1 MQNSQHSWVKL
12 AVEIGPLIV
21 FFTAYKFGGLMASTA
36 AVMAA
41 TVVAAAVSYVVLRK
55 IPPMLWVTLAV
66 VLVFGGLTLITGQGM
81 FFYMKPTIVMALFA
95 VVLIGGLV
103 LGRPLLKPLMSS
115 AMELDE
121 AGWRKLTLRFGLFFA
136 SIAILN
142 EIIWRTQSTDF
153 WVAFKAFGVIPLT
166 MGFAISQMPLT
177 RRYHLEPA
185 SLEASEAEG
194 GDVTKG

>member
-115 AMELDE
+115 AMELDK

-142 EIIWRTQSTDF
+142 EVIWRTQPEEIWID
-153 WVAFKAFGVIPLT
+153 FKAFGILGLNLLFILSQIPLI
-166 MGFAISQMPLT
+166 MRHQVK
-177 RRYHLEPA
+177 EPA
-185 SLEASEAEG
+185 EQGEP
-194 GDVTKG
+194 

>member
-1 MQNSQHSWVKL
+1 MKDTQHSWVKL

-41 TVVAAAVSYVVLRK
+41 TIVAAVVSRLVLRT
-55 IPPMLWVTLAV
+55 IPPMLWVTLVV

-95 VVLIGGLV
+95 VVLLGGLAM
-103 LGRPLLKPLMSS
+103 GRSLLKSLMAS
-115 AMELDE
+115 ALELDD

-136 SIAILN
+136 SVAILN
-142 EIIWRTQSTDF
+142 EIIWRTQPEEIWID
-153 WVAFKAFGVIPLT
+153 FKAFGILGLNILFMLTQIPLI
-166 MGFAISQMPLT
+166 MRHQVKQP
-177 RRYHLEPA
+177 
-185 SLEASEAEG
+185 SE
-194 GDVTKG
+194 

>member
-1 MQNSQHSWVKL
+1 MKDTQHSWVKL

-41 TVVAAAVSYVVLRK
+41 TIVAAVVSRLVLRT

-81 FFYMKPTIVMALFA
+81 FFYMKPTIVMTLFA
-95 VVLIGGLV
+95 VVLLGGLAM
-103 LGRPLLKPLMSS
+103 GRSLLKSLMAS
-115 AMELDE
+115 ALELDD

-136 SIAILN
+136 SVAILN
-142 EIIWRTQSTDF
+142 EIVWRTQPEEIWID
-153 WVAFKAFGVIPLT
+153 FKAFGILGLNVLFMLTQIPLI
-166 MGFAISQMPLT
+166 MRHQVKQP
-177 RRYHLEPA
+177 
-185 SLEASEAEG
+185 SE
-194 GDVTKG
+194 